1 MTEKRRLI
9 SNTLANGLAQF
20 TAMASSLIFMPMLIR
35 AFGVHDFGL
44 FLLASSIAAYASLVD
59 FGVGTALIKHVAER
73 SASED
78 KEGLGKHISTS
89 LAFYI
94 VAGLFIAAVLGGLA
108 LMTDSLFNVSADGA
122 RLLRNLLL
130 VVAAFSLWTW
140 PATTGGLVLAGLQRY
155 TVSAMTAI
163 AVAIANVGVILL
175 VLATGQGPLALLLGQ
190 SVVAAI
196 AAGVNILLARKAV
209 VGVRV
214 RPGDADLAVLKDIM
228 SFSWAIFLLQICT
241 IIIYQQTD
249 RVILGVF
256 LGASAITLYESAGR
270 MQGLVTQVTQFA
282 TSAVLPF
289 ASQLDAEKRSA
300 SLQTL
305 FLRGTKYVMGLVLP
319 VVVGLMIL
327 AKPILAAWLGPEFAR
342 QALAAQILLSY
353 QLLAVGCVVG
363 EAILIGRG
371 HAQRRVFNSVFVV
384 TLGNLVLSIMLVQR
398 MGILGVVIG
407 TAVPWV
413 VDFPMRLRVALT
425 EVDVSLGDWFKR
437 SAGPVY
443 LSLVATA
450 LVAYAAY
457 LTPLVNSLLGLAV
470 VLMVSIAASW
480 AFLAAF
486 TLSPVERDELRDLSR
501 RASKRLSIG
510 S

>member
-1 MTEKRRLI
+1 
-9 SNTLANGLAQF
+9 
-20 TAMASSLIFMPMLIR
+20 
-35 AFGVHDFGL
+35 
-44 FLLASSIAAYASLVD
+44 
-59 FGVGTALIKHVAER
+59 
-73 SASED
+73 
-78 KEGLGKHISTS
+78 
-89 LAFYI
+89 
-94 VAGLFIAAVLGGLA
+94 
-108 LMTDSLFNVSADGA
+108 
-122 RLLRNLLL
+122 
-130 VVAAFSLWTW
+130 
-140 PATTGGLVLAGLQRY
+140 
-155 TVSAMTAI
+155 
-163 AVAIANVGVILL
+163 
-175 VLATGQGPLALLLGQ
+175 
-190 SVVAAI
+190 
-196 AAGVNILLARKAV
+196 
-209 VGVRV
+209 
-214 RPGDADLAVLKDIM
+214 
-228 SFSWAIFLLQICT
+228 
-241 IIIYQQTD
+241 
-249 RVILGVF
+249 
-256 LGASAITLYESAGR
+256 
-270 MQGLVTQVTQFA
+270 
-282 TSAVLPF
+282 
-289 ASQLDAEKRSA
+289 
-300 SLQTL
+300 
-305 FLRGTKYVMGLVLP
+305 
-319 VVVGLMIL
+319 MIL